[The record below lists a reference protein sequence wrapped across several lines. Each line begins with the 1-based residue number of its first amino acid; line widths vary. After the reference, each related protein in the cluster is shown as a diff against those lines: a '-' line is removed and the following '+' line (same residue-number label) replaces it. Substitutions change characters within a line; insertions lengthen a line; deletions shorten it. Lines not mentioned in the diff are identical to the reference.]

1 MPGAII
7 DSKRPSKRKRA
18 VSEKGPSK
26 RARSEDSEEDPQA
39 QILLLES
46 EIFESKK
53 HYNNIA
59 RLIGIARDDSEGA
72 DASILAAVS
81 LCRVFTKL
89 IVVGGFQKTK
99 ETSVKDATVVQ
110 WLKERYSEY
119 KIILLDMLSQE
130 DTALTGLTLCMRMLK
145 IEGQHLR
152 NGQDYCFPTGLL
164 TDMVRVLIRPGSDGV
179 ARKEFS
185 DKFVEEYDDVRFYT
199 LEAIE

>member
-1 MPGAII
+1 MPGAILE
-7 DSKRPSKRKRA
+7 SKRPSKRKRA
-18 VSEKGPSK
+18 VSDKGPSK

-72 DASILAAVS
+72 DASILSAVS

-89 IVVGGFQKTK
+89 IVVGGLQKTK
-99 ETSVKDATVVQ
+99 ESSVKDATVIQ

-130 DTALTGLTLCMRMLK
+130 DTASTGLTLCMRMLK

-164 TDMVRVLIRPGSDGV
+164 TDMVQVLIRPGSDSTV
-179 ARKEFS
+179 RKEFS